1 MAYTGKQGGYRPQAA
16 NNSGNGNGG
25 SWAGKSRE
33 VARPAAVAPAIATP
47 AAVSQEDDSF
57 LISTFLSSKK
67 VENQHYTRVDERTLE
82 NLKKVNVG
90 DMIIFGLSK
99 KETAK
104 FPAYMKVLPALDG
117 SGDK

>member
-1 MAYTGKQGGYRPQAA
+1 MGYTGKQGGYRPQTS
-16 NNSGNGNGG
+16 NSGNGN
-25 SWAGKSRE
+25 WANKSRE
-33 VARPAAVAPAIATP
+33 AARPAPVAPVATATAVAG
-47 AAVSQEDDSF
+47 QDDDSF

-67 VENQHYTRVDERTLE
+67 VENQYYTRVDERTLE
-82 NLKKVNVG
+82 NLKKINVG

-99 KETAK
+99 KEGAK